1 MTAIKLENVFY
12 AYEAD
17 EGETP
22 VNAVDGVSLEIEE
35 GSFVAV
41 VGHNGSG
48 KSTLARLLNGLLL
61 PDKGTVTVFG
71 TDTKDEKKIYSVR
84 SAVGMVFQHPNP
96 FPLSIRDNILYGPR
110 RMRRISKAEGDEI
123 VERSLRDAGLFDE
136 VKDKIDQSG
145 LGISGGQQQR
155 LCIARALAVDPQV
168 LLMDEPTSALDP
180 ISTGLVEELM
190 LSLARERT
198 VVVVTHNMQQA
209 TRVAD
214 RTAFFY
220 LGDMV
225 ETGDTKQIFSAPRDA
240 RLADYLTGRFR

>member
-1 MTAIKLENVFY
+1 MISVENFKLWYGDFQALKGITLEVPKNQVTAFI
-12 AYEAD
+12 
-17 EGETP
+17 GP
-22 VNAVDGVSLEIEE
+22 SGC
-35 GSFVAV
+35 
-41 VGHNGSG
+41 G
-48 KSTLARLLNGLLL
+48 KSTLLRAMTRMCDFVGGVRHEGSLALAGRA
-61 PDKGTVTVFG
+61 VFASAPN
-71 TDTKDEKKIYSVR
+71 ELRV
-84 SAVGMVFQHPNP
+84 AVGMVFQHPNP

-123 VERSLRDAGLFDE
+123 VECSLRDAGLFDE
-136 VKDKIDQSG
+136 VKDKLDQSG

-220 LGDMV
+220 LGELV
-225 ETGDTKQIFSAPRDA
+225 EEGPTKRLFSDPREQ
-240 RLADYLTGRFR
+240 RTQEYLTGRFG